1 MDLKDF
7 HGVGF
12 YGIALSLTPDDQP
25 VMTRNTGAQEIF
37 TLDWQV
43 P

>member
-12 YGIALSLTPDDQP
+12 YGISLSLTPDDQP